1 MKSFGISEMIVKRN
15 GGSQSMNQ
23 NQLIKKLT
31 IAIEAPL
38 YLLIFP
44 YFINFCLFA
53 SRFDATT
60 LIQLAI
66 LGSLLS
72 LIPLVIGISLRYRRL
87 KRLLAYSNQTDGKT
101 LEVLKKGLLEHP
113 HWEGKV
119 ILIRWVTSIFGFS
132 FMAATVLDL
141 PWKEILALPYAC
153 VMLSPIIYL
162 AFYFQT
168 EVNLSPVLKVKE
180 LSSVLLDETKI
191 RVFGVFQR
199 NLFTMIAVALL
210 PMLTFGYYLFLI
222 LLTEFRSPYWF
233 YQMPIVFVMMVVII
247 IYAAY
252 VGSKSLKEDIG
263 NLNHSIEK
271 LSNGELSETIP
282 QLSATNLSHTITKL
296 NLFMESLRH
305 YFQTAKGEAISLLST
320 SRLILDKGSVIDSQV
335 SAEKNKLDSTFE
347 SVNQIQNLSRATY
360 DRVLSQKDKTNYL
373 ASELTRVT
381 DEMTDLSIKADGL
394 AQNTIHSI
402 GTIQVAKDAIQSAY
416 EKVEVMNQMS
426 ENIKETISIVE
437 GISDRVNL
445 LSLNASI
452 EAARAGSMGRGFAVV
467 AGEVS
472 RLADET
478 ARNIEE
484 IKKVVKLSQVA
495 SKESLESMKKIIS
508 TNEDVK
514 LKFEE
519 ISKVVQMFGRTS
531 ETSSENVKSL
541 KDLVAQFQRDAEQIT
556 EEMKLQT
563 GYTEES
569 NTNLQE
575 LWENHSK
582 ISTTFGEI
590 SEEANRLQTV
600 SDSMEKIVSRFRF

>member
-1 MKSFGISEMIVKRN
+1 
-15 GGSQSMNQ
+15 MNQ
-23 NQLIKKLT
+23 NLLIRKLT
-31 IAIEAPL
+31 VAIEAPL

-53 SRFDATT
+53 SRFDTDT
-60 LIQLAI
+60 LIQLGI
-66 LGSLLS
+66 LGTLLS
-72 LIPLVIGISLRYRRL
+72 LVPLVIGIGLRNRRL
-87 KRLLAYSNQTDGKT
+87 RKLLNFTKDTDKLT
-101 LEVLKKGLLEHP
+101 LEGLKKGLLEHP
-113 HWEGKV
+113 HWEGRV
-119 ILIRWVTSIFGFS
+119 ILIRWTVSILGFS
-132 FMAATVLDL
+132 FMAVALLGL
-141 PWKEILALPYAC
+141 PWMEILALPYAC

-168 EVNLSPVLKVKE
+168 EVYLSPVLKARE
-180 LSSVLLDETKI
+180 LSAVLLDETKI
-191 RVFGVFQR
+191 RIFGIFQR
-199 NLFTMIAVALL
+199 NLFTMIAVAIL

-252 VGSKSLKEDIG
+252 VGSKSLKDDID

-271 LSNGELSETIP
+271 LSQGELSETIP

-296 NLFMESLRH
+296 NLFMESLRQ
-305 YFQTAKGEAISLLST
+305 YFQTAKDEAVSLLET
-320 SRLILDKGSVIDSQV
+320 SKMILDKGGVIDSQV
-335 SAEKNKLDSTFE
+335 SSEKTKLDSTFE
-347 SVNQIQNLSRATY
+347 SVNQIQSLSKATY
-360 DRVLSQKDKTNYL
+360 ERVLSQKDKTNFL

-381 DEMTDLSIKADGL
+381 EEMTDLSIKADEL
-394 AQNTIHSI
+394 ARNTVHSI
-402 GTIQVAKDAIQSAY
+402 GTVQVAKDAIQSAY

-426 ENIKETISIVE
+426 ENIKATISIVE
-437 GISDRVNL
+437 DISDRVNL

-478 ARNIEE
+478 AKNIED
-484 IKKVVKLSQVA
+484 IKRVVKLSQVA
-495 SKESLESMKKIIS
+495 SKESLESMKEIIS

-514 LKFEE
+514 SKFEE

-541 KDLVAQFQRDAEQIT
+541 KNLVGEFQRDAEQIT
-556 EEMKLQT
+556 SEMKLQT

-569 NTNLQE
+569 NTNLQA

-582 ISTTFGEI
+582 IANTFGEI
-590 SEEANRLQTV
+590 SEEANRLQKV
-600 SDSMEKIVSRFRF
+600 SDSMERIVSRFRF

>member
-1 MKSFGISEMIVKRN
+1 
-15 GGSQSMNQ
+15 MNQ
-23 NQLIKKLT
+23 NLLIRKLT
-31 IAIEAPL
+31 VAIEAPL

-53 SRFDATT
+53 SRFDTET
-60 LIQLAI
+60 LIQLGI
-66 LGSLLS
+66 LGTLLS
-72 LIPLVIGISLRYRRL
+72 LVPLVIGVGLRNRRL
-87 KRLLAYSNQTDGKT
+87 KRLLAYSKDTDLKT
-101 LEVLKKGLLEHP
+101 REGLKKGLLEHP
-113 HWEGKV
+113 HWEGRV
-119 ILIRWVTSIFGFS
+119 ILIRWTVSIFGFS
-132 FMAATVLDL
+132 FMAVTLLGL
-141 PWKEILALPYAC
+141 PWIEILALPYAC
-153 VMLSPIIYL
+153 VMLLPIIYL

-168 EVNLSPVLKVKE
+168 EVYLSPVLKAKE
-180 LSSVLLDETKI
+180 LSTVLLDETKI
-191 RVFGVFQR
+191 RIFGVFQR

-233 YQMPIVFVMMVVII
+233 YQMPIVFIMMVVII

-252 VGSKSLKEDIG
+252 VGSKSLKEDID

-271 LSNGELSETIP
+271 LSKGELSETIP

-296 NLFMESLRH
+296 NLFMESLRQ
-305 YFQTAKGEAISLLST
+305 YFRTAKDEAVSLLAT
-320 SRLILDKGSVIDSQV
+320 SKLILDKGGVIDSQV
-335 SAEKNKLDSTFE
+335 SSEKNKLDSTLE
-347 SVNQIQNLSRATY
+347 SVNQIQSLSRATY
-360 DRVLSQKDKTNYL
+360 ERVLSQKDKTNFL
-373 ASELTRVT
+373 ATELTRVT
-381 DEMTDLSIKADGL
+381 DEMTNLSIKAEDL
-394 AQNTIHSI
+394 AKNTVHSI
-402 GTIQVAKDAIQSAY
+402 GTVQVAKDAIQSAY

-426 ENIKETISIVE
+426 EDIKATISIVE
-437 GISDRVNL
+437 DISDRVNL

-478 ARNIEE
+478 AKNIED
-484 IKKVVKLSQVA
+484 IKRVVKLSQVA
-495 SKESLESMKKIIS
+495 SKESLESMKEIIS

-514 LKFEE
+514 SKFEE

-541 KDLVAQFQRDAEQIT
+541 KDLVGEFQRDAEQIT
-556 EEMKLQT
+556 SEMKLQT

-590 SEEANRLQTV
+590 SEEANRLQKV
-600 SDSMEKIVSRFRF
+600 SDSMERIVSRFRF

>member
-1 MKSFGISEMIVKRN
+1 
-15 GGSQSMNQ
+15 MNQ
-23 NQLIKKLT
+23 NPLIRKLT

-53 SRFDATT
+53 SRFEIET
-60 LIQLAI
+60 LIK
-66 LGSLLS
+66 LGLLGTLLS
-72 LIPLVIGISLRYRRL
+72 LVPLVIGIGLRNRRL
-87 KRLLAYSNQTDGKT
+87 KRLLSFSKDTDQKT
-101 LEVLKKGLLEHP
+101 IEDLKKGLLEHP

-119 ILIRWVTSIFGFS
+119 ILIRWTASILGFS
-132 FMAATVLDL
+132 FMAVSFLDL
-141 PWKEILALPYAC
+141 PWKEIMVLPYAC
-153 VMLSPIIYL
+153 IMLLPIIYL

-168 EVNLSPVLKVKE
+168 EVYLSPVLKVQE
-180 LSSVLLDETKI
+180 LAKVLLDESKFRI
-191 RVFGVFQR
+191 FGVFQR
-199 NLFTMIAVALL
+199 NLFTMLAVALL

-222 LLTEFRSPYWF
+222 LLTDFRSPYWF
-233 YQMPIVFVMMVVII
+233 YQMPIVFVMMVVIM

-252 VGSKSLKEDIG
+252 VGSKSLKDDIG

-271 LSNGELSETIP
+271 LSQGELAETIP
-282 QLSATNLSHTITKL
+282 QLSATNLSHTITEL
-296 NLFMESLRH
+296 NLFMDSLRN
-305 YFQTAKGEAISLLST
+305 YFQTAKEEAVSLSQT
-320 SRLILDKGSVIDSQV
+320 SKIILDKGAVIDSQV
-335 SAEKNKLDSTFE
+335 VSEKNKLDSTFE
-347 SVNQIQNLSRATY
+347 SVKQIQNLSRATY

-373 ASELTRVT
+373 ASELTKVT

-394 AQNTIHSI
+394 AQNTVHSI
-402 GTIQVAKDAIQSAY
+402 ETIQAEKNAIQSAY

-426 ENIKETISIVE
+426 ENIKATISIVE
-437 GISDRVNL
+437 DISDRVNL

-478 ARNIEE
+478 AKNIEE
-484 IKKVVKLSQVA
+484 IKRVVNLSQVA
-495 SKESLESMKKIIS
+495 SKESLESMKEIIS

-514 LKFEE
+514 SKFEE
-519 ISKVVQMFGRTS
+519 ISRIVQLFGHIS

-541 KDLVAQFQRDAEQIT
+541 KKLVGEFQQDAVQIT

-569 NTNLQE
+569 NSDLQE

-582 ISTTFGEI
+582 ISTTFKEI
-590 SEEANRLQTV
+590 SEEANHLKSV
-600 SDSMEKIVSRFRF
+600 SDSMERIVSRFRF